1 MSIKI
6 RNLDELP
13 EILSAQLIADYLG
26 ISRST
31 IYTLFQIKPELG
43 GIPNFEVGNSKR
55 AYKKDLINWIES
67 RKQEK
72 KEKVY

>member
-6 RNLDELP
+6 RSLEELP
-13 EILSAQLIADYLG
+13 EILSAQLIANYLG

-31 IYTLFQIKPELG
+31 VYTLFQTKPQFG

-55 AYKKDLINWIES
+55 ADKKDFINWIES